1 MQEGKQVAQG
11 SELGKEVKVLIEKSF
26 NRFMVKNLILK
37 KKEI

>member
-1 MQEGKQVAQG
+1 MLADSLPAD

-26 NRFMVKNLILK
+26 NRFMAKNLILK